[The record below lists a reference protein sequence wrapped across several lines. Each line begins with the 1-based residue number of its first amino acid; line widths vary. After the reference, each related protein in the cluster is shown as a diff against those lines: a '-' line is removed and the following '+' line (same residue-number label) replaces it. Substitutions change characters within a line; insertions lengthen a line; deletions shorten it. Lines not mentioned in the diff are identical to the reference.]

1 MGNIRG
7 GQEGPVNGKEGG
19 NEMIKAFWDGI
30 ISLIQALEIILTNDK
45 VLIPFLVTLIIM
57 YSMYLF
63 GLDAKEI
70 TLTGLGY
77 LAGATQGSRKRA
89 TDNQTNGGKTP

>member
-1 MGNIRG
+1 
-7 GQEGPVNGKEGG
+7 
-19 NEMIKAFWDGI
+19 MIKEFWNGI
-30 ISLIQALEIILTNDK
+30 ISLIQALELVVTNDK
-45 VLIPFLVTLIIM
+45 VLIPFLVTTIIM

-89 TDNQTNGGKTP
+89 SDSNQSNGDVK